1 MHVWDIS
8 YLPSSTHVLKGLT
21 SLKNVLVFVEYEYQ
35 YIMHHKRFDVPTLR
49 VNMYEE
55 NWTDQFAAIASQID
69 KENTAVFIDRSR
81 FKWLFPMHE
90 AMEQV
95 D

>member
-8 YLPSSTHVLKGLT
+8 YLPTSKHVLKDIT

-35 YIMHHKRFDVPTLR
+35 FIMHHKRFDVPTLR

-69 KENTAVFIDRSR
+69 AENTAVFVDCSR
-81 FKWLFPMHE
+81 FKLLFPRIE